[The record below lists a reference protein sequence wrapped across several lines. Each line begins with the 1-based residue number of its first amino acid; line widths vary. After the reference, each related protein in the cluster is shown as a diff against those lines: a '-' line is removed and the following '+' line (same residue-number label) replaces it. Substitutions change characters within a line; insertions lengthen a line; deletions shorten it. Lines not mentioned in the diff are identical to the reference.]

1 MSAADGGSHALE
13 HVIRRLNVEREDE
26 LCFTA
31 QAEGSGRPRLFG
43 GMVVGQAV
51 VAASRCAPGFQLHSL
66 HAYFLQPGDPALPVR
81 YVVSPLKQ
89 GKNFQAWQVLGSQA
103 DRIIFSLQ
111 TSFQRDASG
120 IEHGVAMP
128 AAPMPEE
135 LPDHSWAYWGSDGP
149 VTLRDCD
156 GSSLAVA
163 AEHGMRRVWMRPS
176 AVMPDDPVLHLGLFV
191 FASDMTLVRTGVLE
205 HPEFHGKRWGA
216 SLDHALW
223 MHRPARFDDWHL
235 YVMQSPAAHSG
246 RPLIHG
252 AMYRRDGTR
261 VFSTAQEGLFR
272 APA

>member
-1 MSAADGGSHALE
+1 MSSERGASRALE
-13 HVIRRLNVEREDE
+13 DVLRRLNVVREDE

-31 QAEGSGRPRLFG
+31 HAEGSDRPRLFG

-51 VAASRCAPGFQLHSL
+51 VAASRCAPDFQLHSL
-66 HAYFLQPGDPALPVR
+66 HAYFLQPGDPALAVR
-81 YVVSPLKQ
+81 YLASPLKQ
-89 GKNFQAWQVLGSQA
+89 GKNFQAWQVVGSQA

-111 TSFQRDASG
+111 ASFQRDASG

-128 AAPMPEE
+128 AAPSPEE
-135 LPDHSWAYWGSDGP
+135 LPDHGWAYWGGDGP

-156 GSSLAVA
+156 GSDLAVA

-176 AVMPDDPVLHLGLFV
+176 GVVPDDPILHVGLFV

-235 YVMQSPAAHSG
+235 YVMHSPAAHSG
-246 RPLIHG
+246 RPLILG